1 MAWVLLP
8 TNYKDAVWSGLKRFQ
23 LINNSDGTVSLQDVT
38 VYSQRDDS
46 FFGAKEANRMNEA
59 LNTIMSMVNN
69 GTDLYEAFQTYFN
82 TQKQAFTE
90 KADQT
95 ADDLNEYA
103 DGLKNQGDQIINGIK
118 TDYREEMDTY
128 EAQQQQIFNTW
139 FQAIRDRLSQDAAG
153 ELMDYCNDLE
163 ERLASVEHMIVHNDF
178 YAPIDV
184 GTGDEVV
191 LVDDYDNAILAD
203 WHYKEV

>member
-8 TNYKDAVWSGLKRFQ
+8 TNYKDAVWSGLKRYQ

-82 TQKQAFTE
+82 TQKQVFTE

-95 ADDLNEYA
+95 AADFNKYA
-103 DGLKNQGDQIINGIK
+103 DGLKTQGDQIISGIK
-118 TDYREEMDTY
+118 TDYREEMDTF
-128 EAQQQQIFNTW
+128 EAQQEQVFNAW

-153 ELMDYCNDLE
+153 QLMDYCNELE
-163 ERLASVEHMIVHNDF
+163 ARLASVEHMIVHNDF
-178 YAPIDV
+178 VAPIDV
-184 GTGDEVV
+184 GAAESAV
-191 LVDDYDNAILAD
+191 LVDDYGNAILAD
-203 WHYKEV
+203 WKYMEV